1 MVRVYIPPTR
11 GRCRL
16 AAFSAVAQEDAVPDP
31 TKALAH
37 HQANRTAYLN
47 DLEHL
52 VRIPSI
58 SFPGFPGEEVRRSA
72 EAVAALLARRG
83 LENVAILEVEGAHP
97 YVYGERIRDPKAPTL
112 LLYAHHDVQPP
123 GDEELWKSPPFEPTE
138 RAGRLFGRGAADDK
152 SGIIVHAAAVDSWV
166 AGAGELPVNVRVLIE
181 GEEEI
186 GSEHLGALLRKYRSR
201 LDADAMVLT
210 DTGNFDTGVPS
221 ITIAL
226 RGLVTVD
233 VEVRALKQSV
243 HSGMW
248 GGPIPDPV
256 LALSKM
262 LASLVD
268 DAGRIAIPG
277 LYDRVRALTPD
288 ERRSIDRLPATADDF
303 RRFAGLLPGV
313 QLLGDRHPC
322 ETNWWQPAL
331 AVNAIQASSKR
342 DARNIINDVA
352 WARVGVRIVP
362 DMDPKDVTERLVSA
376 LKRAAPWGVH
386 VDVHVESAGAPWKT
400 DTSHPAFQAAFRA
413 LEKGYGR
420 EALAIGCGGS
430 IGFVEPFAKELGG
443 VPALLIGVEDP
454 YTNAHSENESLHLG
468 DLEKATRSAIHL
480 YAELASA
487 LRHRERT

>member
-1 MVRVYIPPTR
+1 MPH
-11 GRCRL
+11 
-16 AAFSAVAQEDAVPDP
+16 QETSVPD
-31 TKALAH
+31 TQKALAH
-37 HQANRTAYLN
+37 HAAHAAAYVQ
-47 DLEHL
+47 DLEAL
-52 VRIPSI
+52 VRIPSV
-58 SFPGFPGEEVRRSA
+58 SFAGFPAEEVGRSA

-83 LENVAILEVEGAHP
+83 LENVEVLRVEGAHP
-97 YVYGERIRDPKAPTL
+97 YVYGERIRDPGAPTL

-123 GDEELWKSPPFEPTE
+123 GDEEAWKSPPFEPTE
-138 RAGRLFGRGAADDK
+138 RGGRLYGRGSADDK
-152 SGIIVHAAAVDSWV
+152 SGILVHAAAVDSWV
-166 AGAGELPVNVRVLIE
+166 RGAGELPVNVRVVIE

-186 GSEHLGALLRKYRSR
+186 GSEHLSDFLRKYRAR

-221 ITIAL
+221 VTIAL

-233 VEVRALKQSV
+233 VEVRALRQSV

-248 GGPIPDPV
+248 GGPIPDPA

-262 LASLVD
+262 LAALVD
-268 DAGRIAIPG
+268 DRGRIAIPG
-277 LYDRVRALTPD
+277 IYDRVRKLTAD
-288 ERRSIDRLPATADDF
+288 ERRSIEQLPATAEDF
-303 RRFAGLLPGV
+303 RRMAGLLPGV
-313 QLLGDRHPC
+313 ELLGELHPC

-331 AVNAIQASSKR
+331 AVNAIQASSRK

-352 WARVGVRIVP
+352 WARVGIRLVP
-362 DMDPKDVTERLVSA
+362 DMDPKDVTERLTAA
-376 LKRAAPWGVH
+376 LRRAAPWGVE
-386 VDVHVESAGAPWKT
+386 VKIEVETAGAPWKT

-413 LEKGYGR
+413 LRQGYGR

-468 DLEKATRSAIHL
+468 DFEKATKSAIHL
-480 YAELASA
+480 YAELAQA
-487 LRHRERT
+487 MVKRKK